1 MSQQNISLKRFTEI
15 LPSLCAADT
24 AAGGGKGWTPE
35 NPTWGHCAVASL
47 LAQNLFG
54 GELLRIS
61 LKDTEFAAGGSH
73 YYNRFPDGAT
83 TDTTVAQ
90 FSGRLPVHTIPAETR
105 TREYVIGGADTR
117 QRYANLACR
126 LACALNGDAGLFGD
140 SFYRACLTAAY
151 ASPCKKMGFGA
162 AIVHSVHTKEARIV
176 AVKNNQPIDCL
187 RDMCEPECIRLR
199 ITSRTESMLGACGHA
214 EEWALQYIHQ
224 NGLLM
229 AECGLCVAGVDA
241 SGTPL
246 LKDKAEFTCLR
257 CAVAMHLAG
266 LGGVYVPVR
275 SPDDPTHHSWY
286 SLSTAECIATAKEY
300 ALRHK
305 TV

>member
-1 MSQQNISLKRFTEI
+1 MSQQKISLKRFVEI
-15 LPSLCAADT
+15 LPSLCAPDT
-24 AAGGGKGWTPE
+24 AAGGGRGWTPE

-47 LAQNLFG
+47 LVQNLFG

-61 LKDTEFAAGGSH
+61 LKDTAFAEGGSH
-73 YYNRFPDGAT
+73 YYNRLPNGMMI
-83 TDTTVAQ
+83 DTTVAQ

-126 LACALNGDAGLFGD
+126 LACAVNGDAGLFSD
-140 SFYRACLTAAY
+140 SIYRACLTAAY

-162 AIVHSVHTKEARIV
+162 AIVHKVDTEHARVV

-224 NGLLM
+224 NGLKM
-229 AECGLCVAGVDA
+229 AECGLFIAGVDA

-246 LKDKAEFTCLR
+246 LKDEAEFTCLR

-266 LGGVYVPVR
+266 LGSVSVPVEFR
-275 SPDDPTHHSWY
+275 GDPTLRHWW